1 MRRREDDLSAL
12 TLRPLKGDFR
22 KELGFVTLGVALL
35 LGRVLVQLCHNILHI
50 WFLLCSVRCTGRQH
64 RAAARK
70 ACGTDDSS
78 PARRRWYPE
87 RGRAHCQE
95 RDCGCHGTA
104 KWRQHDTIVVGVL
117 SALSGARDLAGRG
130 GRVISSKCRKHT
142 PHAVDRFVGCFVDS
156 VNTLLTPSD

>member
-12 TLRPLKGDFR
+12 TLRPLEGDFR

-50 WFLLCSVRCTGRQH
+50 WFLLCSVRCTRRQH

-117 SALSGARDLAGRG
+117 SVLSGARDLAVA
-130 GRVISSKCRKHT
+130 VISSKCRKHT
-142 PHAVDRFVGCFVDS
+142 ARSDRFVVVSSMS
-156 VNTLLTPSD
+156 VNTLLTPPD